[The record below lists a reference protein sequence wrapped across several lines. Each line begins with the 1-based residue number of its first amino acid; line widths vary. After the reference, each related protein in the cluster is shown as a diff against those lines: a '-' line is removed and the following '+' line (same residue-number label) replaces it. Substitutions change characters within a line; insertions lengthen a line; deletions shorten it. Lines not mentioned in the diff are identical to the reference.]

1 MTHPEQNPYGYPP
14 QQPGPAGDSG
24 QQLGQPGPSFQP
36 PGPSP
41 EQFQPG
47 YPGQAPQQYQQYP
60 QPPRKRQL
68 DADPGRFTWWDAGA
82 TLLYL
87 LGFLGG
93 GLSLMVISIPAVG
106 QMLSSGD
113 EEGVLMVSFLGN
125 AFSYGV
131 MGVIAVVLSLGAL
144 IRSIRTFAYL
154 WWLKLLLIPVIWVGI
169 LVFNA
174 ALVLIIGEEPQTSQN
189 QEGIEAML
197 GVVPFLAAFVVI
209 ALLGPYVEEYFFR
222 HLLIGKLS
230 RHVNIWICAAISVVS
245 FPLLHFLPALVGAA
259 DDLTLVAVLP
269 YLTMGLAFTLAYILT
284 GRSLIYAWLL
294 HAFNNTMSLLVTYYV
309 MPWAEDMEEQLE
321 QLEQAGHI
329 LRVVLVG
336 A

>member
-14 QQPGPAGDSG
+14 QQPGQAGDSG

-82 TLLYL
+82 TLLYI
-87 LGFLGG
+87 LGFMT
-93 GLSLMVISIPAVG
+93 GLISLLIYVLPGVSD
-106 QMLSSGD
+106 LLTSGVQED
-113 EEGVLMVSFLGN
+113 LNLAAFLGN
-125 AFSYGV
+125 AISYGILGTV
-131 MGVIAVVLSLGAL
+131 AIVLSFGAL
-144 IRSIRTFAYL
+144 VRSIRTFSYL

-174 ALVLIIGEEPQTSQN
+174 ALVLILGEEPQTSQN
-189 QEGIEAML
+189 QEGIVEML

-209 ALLGPYVEEYFFR
+209 GLLGPYVEEYFFR

>member
-1 MTHPEQNPYGYPP
+1 MTNPEQNPYGYPP
-14 QQPGPAGDSG
+14 QQPG
-24 QQLGQPGPSFQP
+24 QP
-36 PGPSP
+36 P
-41 EQFQPG
+41 EQFQP
-47 YPGQAPQQYQQYP
+47 YQPQK
-60 QPPRKRQL
+60 PRMRQL

-82 TLLYL
+82 TLLYI

-93 GLSLMVISIPAVG
+93 GLSLVVLSIPAVD

-113 EEGVLMVSFLGN
+113 EEDLQMASFLGN
-125 AFSYGV
+125 AFSYGTLGLV
-131 MGVIAVVLSLGAL
+131 ALVLSFGAL

-169 LVFNA
+169 LIFNA
-174 ALVLIIGEEPQTSQN
+174 VMVMVIGEEPQTSQN
-189 QEGIEAML
+189 QESIETML
-197 GVVPFLAAFVVI
+197 GVVPFFAAVVVI
-209 ALLGPYVEEYFFR
+209 ALMGPYVEEYFFR

-230 RHVNIWICAAISVVS
+230 RYVNIWICAAISVVS

>member
-1 MTHPEQNPYGYPP
+1 MTNPEQNPYGYPP
-14 QQPGPAGDSG
+14 H
-24 QQLGQPGPSFQP
+24 
-36 PGPSP
+36 
-41 EQFQPG
+41 QPG
-47 YPGQAPQQYQQYP
+47 YPGQAPQQYQPYP
-60 QPPRKRQL
+60 QRAPKRQL
-68 DADPGRFTWWDAGA
+68 DADPGPFTWWDAGA
-82 TLLYL
+82 TLLYI
-87 LGFLGG
+87 LGFMT
-93 GLSLMVISIPAVG
+93 GLIS
-106 QMLSSGD
+106 MLIYVVPGVSDLLDSGV
-113 EEGVLMVSFLGN
+113 EEDLNLAAFLGN
-125 AFSYGV
+125 AISYALLGTV
-131 MGVIAVVLSLGAL
+131 ALVLSFGAL
-144 IRSIRTFAYL
+144 VRSIRTFAYL

-169 LVFNA
+169 LVLNA
-174 ALVLIIGEEPQTSQN
+174 ALVIIIGDEPQTSQN
-189 QEGIEAML
+189 QEGIVEML

-209 ALLGPYVEEYFFR
+209 GLLGPYVEEYFFR

-309 MPWAEDMEEQLE
+309 MPWAEDMEEQLD